1 MNNELPT
8 DELKKY
14 GIMDANQTFSKKLTD
29 EDIEKFLN
37 GYTLVAD
44 NDKDRITFQLVDNNN
59 RLDVNIFQRDQNI
72 EEVIAFSKHEIQY
85 SDFQYAEFDGNDLGD
100 EREQQA
106 SDFFFEKKAI
116 LYDENLNKVV
126 EYDLVKNS
134 EEFTEKV
141 LERNHPAEINR
152 YHNELMKLKSLLYDK
167 MDKFPEIAKEITQD
181 INIVSKAASAINAVM
196 QTKKTTEIQQQT
208 KVDLKVNDPDMY
220 QDAYRER
227 EIEEEREEKRGF
239 RR

>member
-1 MNNELPT
+1 MNKELPT
-8 DELKKY
+8 DELKRY

-44 NDKDRITFQLVDNNN
+44 NDKDRITFQLVDNNQ

-85 SDFQYAEFDGNDLGD
+85 VTLDKFRTYENSARLLPEIKAFVFDEEKKTTTEFDLIKD
-100 EREQQA
+100 
-106 SDFFFEKKAI
+106 
-116 LYDENLNKVV
+116 
-126 EYDLVKNS
+126 S
-134 EEFTEKV
+134 EECTDKV
-141 LERNHPAEINR
+141 LERKHPAEINR

-167 MDKFPEIAKEITQD
+167 RDKFPEIAKEITQD
-181 INIVSKAASAINAVM
+181 INIISKAANAINAVM
-196 QTKKTTEIQQQT
+196 QTKKTTETQQQT